1 MLGTPSLKVEGV
13 LFEKRWDFL
22 EKNGT
27 IYFKVEIDSKEA
39 QEELNRLNTRIERLR
54 YILLYEVNK
63 YRRKNELINIVD

>member
-1 MLGTPSLKVEGV
+1 M
-13 LFEKRWDFL
+13 

-39 QEELNRLNTRIERLR
+39 QEELNRLNTRIESLR